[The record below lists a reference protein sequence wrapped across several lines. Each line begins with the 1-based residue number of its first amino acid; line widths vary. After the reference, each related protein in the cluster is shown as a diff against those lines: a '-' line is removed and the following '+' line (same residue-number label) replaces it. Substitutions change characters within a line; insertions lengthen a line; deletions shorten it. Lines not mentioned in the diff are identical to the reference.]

1 MTYLTLLKTMLLDL
15 HRIGQPEYIPVVSNK
30 NRKVTMGLAMLL
42 NRFLSKR
49 GIAICKIRNP
59 SMEDRLSG
67 RDWPGYADTMI
78 GMKRLENISH
88 CVSEIRLYGIKG
100 DFIETGVW
108 RGGACIWMKA
118 LLKYHAK
125 EYGQLLDKKI
135 FVADSFNGLP
145 KPTHIQDHGSRFH
158 LSHELAIP
166 LETVKANFEKY
177 GLLDDDVIFLK
188 GWFKD
193 TLPTLGKDQ
202 RFALIRLDG
211 DMYGSTMDAL
221 VNLYPKLSVGGFCI
235 IDDYNLKGAYEAA
248 HDYRL
253 EHGITDEI
261 IDIDGNGAYWKK
273 S

>member
-1 MTYLTLLKTMLLDL
+1 M
-15 HRIGQPEYIPVVSNK
+15 V
-30 NRKVTMGLAMLL
+30 L
-42 NRFLSKR
+42 NRFLLKHNLS
-49 GIAICKIRNP
+49 ICKIRNP
-59 SMEDRLSG
+59 SMEDRLNG

-78 GMKRLENISH
+78 GSERLENIEN
-88 CVSEIRLYGIKG
+88 CFYKIFQQNIPG

-108 RGGACIWMKA
+108 RGGACIYMKA
-118 LLKYHAK
+118 LIREIGHHL
-125 EYGQLLDKKI
+125 YGRKI

-193 TLPTLGKDQ
+193 TLPTLDKDQ

-211 DMYGSTMDAL
+211 DMYGSTIDAL
-221 VNLYPKLSVGGFCI
+221 INLYPKLSVGGFCI

>member
-30 NRKVTMGLAMLL
+30 NRKLTMWLAMAL
-42 NRFLSKR
+42 NRFLSKY
-49 GIAICKIRNP
+49 GLSICKIRNP
-59 SMEDRLSG
+59 SMEDRLNG

-78 GMKRLENISH
+78 GMKRLENIWE
-88 CVSEIRLYGIKG
+88 CFDDIDADRIEG

-118 LLKYHAK
+118 LINNF
-125 EYGQLLDKKI
+125 QLEDRKI

-145 KPTHIQDHGSRFH
+145 KPRHIQDSGSRFH

-193 TLPTLGKDQ
+193 TLPTLDKDQ

-235 IDDYNLKGAYEAA
+235 VDDYNLKGAYEAA